1 MGDLHLQDGLF
12 GYDDLNLLLS
22 DEEVKKTFSQDARM
36 SVYLSARLCDNNRSW
51 KVLEKVAN
59 ANITIHSLLRTKPE
73 TESSFS
79 NEFCSNLKRF
89 YNEKPARNFIDGSN
103 HQGTL
108 KITKPVLY
116 IFPAREGDSAFFTIN
131 GYSIL
136 INGGYDRVRP
146 CFWKFVNVL
155 QQLDS
160 VLITHNDSDALG
172 GLSTFFSKKMSD
184 NQLRPTVLTVLG
196 NLVNEIKPNNAAT
209 TAAVNAI
216 ANEISSSSL
225 ASETLSDT
233 ELILDAI
240 NKLNVKLIPLVKNN
254 VSTPLSSQSL
264 LSQNKYEHIN
274 LYYKLGQG
282 SLDLYV
288 LSPFATSS
296 EYKEFVQQQQNHLAK
311 NIKHHKSQLEVNQ
324 LFRNIPLTHLN
335 SAVVL
340 MVWLPFNAHNAH
352 NAHQH
357 RNSITN
363 SSENCA
369 LRFLFTGN
377 APQNVIFHALE
388 KIKDFDVISTPVYK
402 AKSLE
407 TGSSILNPPPSSV
420 APVPSTN
427 APTSSSS
434 KKTSLLPSEISKDVN
449 AKSSDSKPTNTRTSL
464 QFPTNRTND
473 ANKEKTVKETAAKS
487 TDKDSSKPPVSSSTS
502 QPKKPVEVKKKAE
515 EKPTAP
521 PKPEKEAKKPPQP
534 TTQSSKPASQKT
546 LEIKLGTEAKPNSA
560 LKTTASATTAKSTD
574 ATKPA
579 ASKPATLLATKPANN
594 KSPSTNSQAKD
605 AVFSKKKDDKTTKKE
620 KEPAEPKSN
629 IITKRN
635 AKPATPSTEVVA
647 APVVA
652 SSVATTSAEDVKVE
666 VKEEQAIVPEDVTK
680 QSEQQDVEVTTVVE
694 KVEESRNCENLMHTS
709 ENFNEESNIIN
720 VKQDDL
726 VINNDN
732 YNHNEQEVVEFV
744 HQEPLQQQND
754 VQELVE
760 EQTTTTTT
768 EQLVVEE
775 IVEESMTKNQ
785 SLPTENVASQLEEN
799 VNSNREDIM
808 TNSFIEDPSNPQ
820 SNPFLSSEPVVS
832 GSESAHT
839 IDSTSGAAVSS
850 SNHPEELDPNRYVQN
865 GYHQDE
871 DYHHNHTNGNG
882 YHTNGNGYHTNGNGN
897 GHHHHNDEE
906 DEEDE
911 NTDAKFIS
919 ESKQMI
925 KNNGIDL
932 MADTLSS
939 ELGTLNINESQQV
952 KSNDPTTWTPL
963 ELPKPIDPTT
973 LNTSASEKTNGN
985 KKAPASAAPVTSSP
999 LADSSN
1005 KLKKLA
1011 ATNGANGNQTKPL
1024 AKVQHPV
1031 YLEVCY
1037 IPTHGNGHYSDMEF
1051 FRRVRSRHYILS
1063 TQEPNEDMLNALIK
1077 AKETWEEK
1085 SLQVSIIPTYESDV
1099 LRRWFVQ
1106 NEEKLAK
1113 LKIDVHPAANLATLS
1128 MDDLPDMTCQVYK
1141 LEF

>member
-12 GYDDLNLLLS
+12 GYDDLSLVLS
-22 DEEVKKTFSQDARM
+22 DEEIKKSFTQDARIN
-36 SVYLSARLCDNNRSW
+36 VYLSSRLCDNNRSW
-51 KVLEKVAN
+51 KLLEKVAN
-59 ANITIHSLLRTKPE
+59 ANISINSLSKIKAE
-73 TESSFS
+73 IESQFS
-79 NEFCSNLKRF
+79 NEFCSHLKRF
-89 YNEKPARNFIDGSN
+89 YNEKPARDLIDRSN

-131 GYSIL
+131 GFSIL
-136 INGGYDRVRP
+136 VNGGYDRVRP

-155 QQLDS
+155 HQLDS

-172 GLSTFFSKKMSD
+172 GLSTFFSKKLSN
-184 NQLRPTVLTVLG
+184 NQLRPTVLTVLA
-196 NLVNEIKPNNAAT
+196 NLVNEIKPNNVSN
-209 TAAVNAI
+209 AAVNAI
-216 ANEISSSSL
+216 SNEISASSS
-225 ASETLSDT
+225 SNDTLSDT

-240 NKLNVKLIPLVKNN
+240 NKLNIKLIPLVKNN

-296 EYKEFVQQQQNHLAK
+296 EYKEFVQQQQNHLTK

-340 MVWLPFNAHNAH
+340 MVWLPFNAHNGH
-352 NAHQH
+352 NANNQH

-407 TGSSILNPPPSSV
+407 TGSSILNPPPSV

-427 APTSSSS
+427 APSTNT
-434 KKTSLLPSEISKDVN
+434 KKTSLLPSEISKDV
-449 AKSSDSKPTNTRTSL
+449 KSVDSKPTNTRASL
-464 QFPTNRTND
+464 QFSANKTND
-473 ANKEKTVKETAAKS
+473 VNKEKTAKETATKS
-487 TDKDSSKPPVSSSTS
+487 SDNKDSSKPPVASSTT
-502 QPKKPVEVKKKAE
+502 QPKKPVEVKKKVE
-515 EKPTAP
+515 EKPTS
-521 PKPEKEAKKPPQP
+521 KPDKLEKEVKKPQQP
-534 TTQSSKPASQKT
+534 TQSNKPATQKT
-546 LEIKLGTEAKPNSA
+546 LEIKLAAEAKPNSA
-560 LKTTASATTAKSTD
+560 SKSTASATTAKSTES
-574 ATKPA
+574 TKPA
-579 ASKPATLLATKPANN
+579 TKPATLLATKPAAAAANNNNN

-605 AVFSKKKDDKTTKKE
+605 AVFSKKKDDKASKKE

-635 AKPATPSTEVVA
+635 AKPVAASTEVPIPA
-647 APVVA
+647 
-652 SSVATTSAEDVKVE
+652 ATTASIDDVKVD
-666 VKEEQAIVPEDVTK
+666 VKEEQ
-680 QSEQQDVEVTTVVE
+680 QQEAELTVIE
-694 KVEESRNCENLMHTS
+694 KIEEARNCENRILTLDNLHD
-709 ENFNEESNIIN
+709 EANIIN
-720 VKQDDL
+720 LKQDDL
-726 VINNDN
+726 INNEKS
-732 YNHNEQEVVEFV
+732 EQELVREST
-744 HQEPLQQQND
+744 QQND

-785 SLPTENVASQLEEN
+785 SLPPENVVSTLEDN
-799 VNSNREDIM
+799 LMNSNQDDIM
-808 TNSFIEDPSNPQ
+808 TRSFIEDPSNPQ
-820 SNPFLSSEPVVS
+820 SNPFLSSEPIIS

-871 DYHHNHTNGNG
+871 DYHHTNGNGYHPNGNG
-882 YHTNGNGYHTNGNGN
+882 YHTNGNG
-897 GHHHHNDEE
+897 HHNG
-906 DEEDE
+906 E
-911 NTDAKFIS
+911 NDRDDNSDAKFIS

-925 KNNGIDL
+925 KNGGIDL
-932 MADTLSS
+932 MADTLSN
-939 ELGTLNINESQQV
+939 ELGSLNINESQQV
-952 KSNDPTTWTPL
+952 KSNDPNTWNPL
-963 ELPKPIDPTT
+963 ELPKPVDPTT
-973 LNTSASEKTNGN
+973 LNTSASEKTNGTGN
-985 KKAPASAAPVTSSP
+985 KKTAPVTSSP
-999 LADSSN
+999 LADNSN

-1011 ATNGANGNQTKPL
+1011 NSNGMNSNSQTKPL

-1037 IPTHGNGHYSDMEF
+1037 IPNHGNGHYSDMEF

-1063 TQEPNEDMLNALIK
+1063 TQEPSEDVLNALIK

-1085 SLQVSIIPTYESDV
+1085 SLQVSIIPTYESEQ
-1099 LRRWFVQ
+1099 LRRWFEK